1 MKIPYVNTQNQ
12 YKVVR
17 KKLLKV
23 IDQTLSSGTW
33 VGGLEVEKFEKKIS
47 KIC

>member
-12 YKVVR
+12 YKSER
-17 KKLLKV
+17 RQLLKV

-33 VGGLEVEKFEKKIS
+33 VGGLEIEKFEKKNI
-47 KIC
+47 